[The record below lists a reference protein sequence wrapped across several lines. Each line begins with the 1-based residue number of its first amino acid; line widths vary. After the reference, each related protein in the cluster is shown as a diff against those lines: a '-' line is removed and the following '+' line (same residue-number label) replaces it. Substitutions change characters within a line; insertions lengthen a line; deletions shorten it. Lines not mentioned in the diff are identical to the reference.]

1 MDWFEQLFGFV
12 EGDYG
17 SVRELL
23 EVRGNRLRSREND
36 QSYGIGRL
44 ETPSLGELR
53 ARATEFGTDA
63 PVKVSNVIGD
73 AGQLH
78 AEAKNAGSLFQVASQ
93 FNLLEM
99 IGPGRVPEDGV
110 TCYVGDPTQGPA
122 CAVAAG
128 AGTVYRNYFAPVGS
142 RKGQTT
148 DHQIDCLR
156 DVHDCL
162 SPDGKPLWEMRNGY
176 ALCSGD
182 GLEKIN
188 NHLSSIDET
197 GKDEVRSLLRIG
209 LHWDV
214 QVTQPDP
221 AHKLSQAYCSAL
233 PVAYSSLPSDEWE
246 PFARTVLEATYEACL
261 LAARENM
268 TRTGNCVV
276 YLTMVGGGAFGN
288 EADWI
293 IDAMRRAIELVPGT
307 GLDVRIVHHR
317 EVHQGC
323 IGLERG

>member
-12 EGDYG
+12 EGDYE
-17 SVRELL
+17 SVRDQLEL
-23 EVRGNRLRSREND
+23 RGNRLRSRAND
-36 QSYGIGRL
+36 RSYGIGRL
-44 ETPSLGELR
+44 ETPSLEELR
-53 ARATEFGTDA
+53 ARATESGTET
-63 PVKVSNVIGD
+63 PVRVSNIIGD

-78 AEAKNAGSLFQVASQ
+78 AEAENAGCLFQVASQ

-110 TCYVGDPTQGPA
+110 TGYVGDPTQGPA

-148 DHQIDCLR
+148 DLQVDCLR

-176 ALCSGD
+176 ALCSEE

-188 NHLSSIDET
+188 RHLSSVDEN
-197 GKDEVRSLLRIG
+197 GRDELRIQLRIG

-221 AHKLSQAYCSAL
+221 AHELSQAYCSAL
-233 PVAYSSLPSDEWE
+233 PVAYSALPSADWE

-268 TRTGNCVV
+268 IRTGNRTV

-293 IDAMRRAIELVPGT
+293 IDAMRRAIDLVPGT

-323 IGLERG
+323 IGLERD

>member
-12 EGDYG
+12 EGDYE
-17 SVRELL
+17 SVREQL
-23 EVRGNRLRSREND
+23 EVRGNRLRSRANGRF
-36 QSYGIGRL
+36 YGIGRL

-53 ARATEFGTDA
+53 ERATGPESNA
-63 PVKVSNVIGD
+63 PVRVSNIIGD

-78 AEAKNAGSLFQVASQ
+78 AEAKNAGCLFQVASQ

-110 TCYVGDPTQGPA
+110 TGYVGDPTQGPA

-128 AGTVYRNYFAPVGS
+128 AGAVYRNYFAPVGS
-142 RKGQTT
+142 RKGQTSE
-148 DHQIDCLR
+148 HQIDCLR

-176 ALCSGD
+176 ALCSQE
-182 GLEKIN
+182 GLEQIN
-188 NHLSSIDET
+188 SHLSLIDET
-197 GKDEVRSLLRIG
+197 GRDAVRSRLRIG

-214 QVTQPDP
+214 QVTRPDP
-221 AHKLSQAYCSAL
+221 AHEVSQAYCSAL
-233 PVAYSSLPSDEWE
+233 PVAYSALPSADWE
-246 PFARTVLEATYEACL
+246 LFARTVLEATYEACL

-268 TRTGNCVV
+268 ARTGNRVV

-293 IDAMRRAIELVPGT
+293 IDAMRRAIDLLPGT
-307 GLDVRIVHHR
+307 GLDVRIVHHW

-323 IGLERG
+323 IALERN